1 MSGTC
6 DRFRVKVYPR
16 VRGEARNFQ
25 PVPLFAQG
33 LSPRPRGSPY
43 AALFLCL
50 ALGSI
55 PASAGKPCCLAFKGD
70 EKQVYPRVRGEAFM
84 VVTPTIVT
92 VGLSPR
98 PRGSHLCTLIIFPI
112 VGSIP
117 ASAGKPLYFYA
128 LHLPIWVYPRVRG
141 EAMKIPRVVTLIS
154 GLSPRPRGSRIFSP
168 GSASLSGSIP
178 ASAGKPYSA
187 FQWTRATRVYPR
199 VRGEAG
205 FPSLPLQSFEGL
217 SPRPRGSHQHLHVAL
232 VVVRSIPASAGKP
245 TPMPM
250 FLLLP
255 GVYPRVRGEATSS
268 PPPATK

>member
-1 MSGTC
+1 MPPDWGLSPRPRGSRKGWRRAHEHHGSIPASAGKPMSGTC

-117 ASAGKPLYFYA
+117 ASAGKP
-128 LHLPIWVYPRVRG
+128 
-141 EAMKIPRVVTLIS
+141 
-154 GLSPRPRGSRIFSP
+154 
-168 GSASLSGSIP
+168 
-178 ASAGKPYSA
+178 YSA